1 MLFVTKDRPMTM
13 ATTAGSLPPSRR
25 YDCVLAAA
33 AISFSLIGG
42 AASAEEPHP
51 HLSQEVHTHV
61 PLEID
66 PALDLRAVVEAA
78 LAAHPQSGE
87 LVARERE
94 AEAWAARGRQWL
106 AAAPALYFSYLN
118 DAPRDDW
125 GQRQYD
131 LGLDLPLWRV
141 GQRDAVRSLASS
153 ANRESGAAAAALRLE
168 VAGLL
173 RGALWD
179 IAAAVSAMAA
189 ARDAEG
195 LARELV
201 RVVERLNSSGDLPRA
216 DLLLARATLLE
227 REQAVVAA
235 EANLLDAER
244 TYRSLTRLEA
254 RPASFA
260 EAPSELHELAVAHP
274 FIALAEAG
282 VLRAEANRELVDRE
296 VRGPLTLSI
305 GPHREIDPFTT
316 VPRDSVVVAL
326 NMPVGGKSYGGTQ
339 TAQARREAAAA
350 VAERGELLRRLDLDL
365 HEAEHTLLVLERS
378 TLLADERNSLTAQQL
393 SMAQT
398 AFAQGEIE
406 LRELIR
412 VQESTLAA
420 RRDVE
425 RLAIERERTIAALNQ
440 ALGVTP

>member
-1 MLFVTKDRPMTM
+1 M
-13 ATTAGSLPPSRR
+13 ATIPGSRPLCRH
-25 YDCVLAAA
+25 YDFVAVAAFL
-33 AISFSLIGG
+33 FSLTGG
-42 AASAEEPHP
+42 AASAEEPHA
-51 HLSQEVHTHV
+51 HLSQEAHTHV

-66 PALDLRAVVEAA
+66 SALDLRAVVEAA

-87 LVARERE
+87 LVARELE

-106 AAAPALYFSYLN
+106 AAAPALYFSYLT
-118 DAPRDDW
+118 DRPRDDW

-153 ANRESGAAAAALRLE
+153 ASRESGAAGAALRLE

-173 RGALWD
+173 RGTLWD
-179 IAAAVSAMAA
+179 IAAAASAIDA
-189 ARDAEG
+189 ARDGEA

-201 RVVERLNSSGDLPRA
+201 RVVERLNESGDLPRA
-216 DLLLARATLLE
+216 DVLLARATLLE
-227 REQAVVAA
+227 REQALVAA
-235 EANLLDAER
+235 EASLLDAER
-244 TYRSLTRLEA
+244 TYRSLTRLET
-254 RPASFA
+254 RPASII
-260 EAPSELHELAVAHP
+260 EAPSELDALTDTHP

-282 VLRAEANRELVDRE
+282 VLRAEANRDLVGRE

-316 VPRDSVVVAL
+316 VPRDSVVVEL
-326 NMPVGGKSYGGTQ
+326 NMPVGGKGYGATQ
-339 TAQARREAAAA
+339 TAQAQREAAAA
-350 VAERGELLRRLDLDL
+350 VAERGALVRRLDLDL

-378 TLLADERNSLTAQQL
+378 VALADERNALAAQQL
-393 SMAQT
+393 AMAQA

-412 VQESTLAA
+412 IQESTLAA
-420 RRDVE
+420 RREIE
-425 RLAIERERTIAALNQ
+425 RLEIERARTVAALNQ